1 MGCHLWQKV
10 HRESCDVPLGGIHLE
25 LGLHSD
31 DERVQIAIT
40 VGVVV
45 LILAVAGFIYL
56 TASVNAAADRS
67 DAIVSAPAV
76 DKDADAFMRA
86 FAGAAGQPVLGGNE
100 VALLQNGIEIFPAL
114 FEAIA
119 AARDSIH
126 FSTFIYESGHVPRKF
141 ADAVSA
147 AARRGI
153 EVRIVLDSR
162 GSKKI
167 PPALITQMCEAG
179 CQVHW
184 FRSVQWFSWARY
196 NHRTHRKLLIVDG
209 ALAFTGGVGIADEWD
224 GKGDSPSHW
233 RDTHVRIAGPA
244 VAAVQAAFVDNWNE
258 ATGELAIHDKHFPE
272 LSPVGRV
279 GICAVQSNPTN
290 STSAAQRSMAAL
302 IAGSSRRLWITNAY
316 FVPTAPFIKTLCEAK
331 ARGVDVKILVPGPH
345 HDQPAVRRASR
356 RTWPALLRG
365 NVELYEFQPTMIHAK
380 TVIVDGA
387 VTSIGSINF
396 DPRSFALNAEFGVV
410 AHDREIAAQMEEAF
424 LSDIGHARRITDD
437 DVRRRSH
444 WQNLLDSI
452 CYWIRAQL

>member
-1 MGCHLWQKV
+1 VCLLV
-10 HRESCDVPLGGIHLE
+10 FAAACFVYI
-25 LGLHSD
+25 
-31 DERVQIAIT
+31 
-40 VGVVV
+40 
-45 LILAVAGFIYL
+45 

-76 DKDADAFMRA
+76 GKDADAFMRA
-86 FAGAAGQPVLGGNE
+86 FAGAAGQPVLDGNE
-100 VALLQNGIEIFPAL
+100 ITILQNGIEIFPAL
-114 FEAIA
+114 FDAIA
-119 AARDSIH
+119 AARESIH
-126 FSTFIYESGHVPRKF
+126 FSTFIYESGHVPRRF
-141 ADAVSA
+141 ADAASA
-147 AARRGI
+147 AARRGV

-167 PPALITQMCEAG
+167 PPALVKQMRDAG
-179 CQVHW
+179 CQVRW
-184 FRSVQWFSWARY
+184 FRSIQWFTVTRY

-209 ALAFTGGVGIADEWD
+209 TLAFTGGVGIADEWD
-224 GKGDSPSHW
+224 GKGDSPAHW
-233 RDTHVRIAGPA
+233 RDTHVRISGPA

-258 ATGELAIHDKHFPE
+258 ATGELPLQEKYFPK
-272 LSPVGRV
+272 LSPAGAVR
-279 GICAVQSNPTN
+279 ICAVQSNPTN

-316 FVPTAPFIKTLCEAK
+316 FVPTPPFIKTLCEAK

-356 RTWPALLRG
+356 RTWPALLAG

-380 TVIVDGA
+380 TVVVDGA

-410 AHDREIAAQMEEAF
+410 VHDREIAAQMEDAF
-424 LSDIGHARRITDD
+424 LTDIGRARQITDD

-444 WQNLLDSI
+444 LDNLLDSV
-452 CYWIRAQL
+452 CYWVRAQL